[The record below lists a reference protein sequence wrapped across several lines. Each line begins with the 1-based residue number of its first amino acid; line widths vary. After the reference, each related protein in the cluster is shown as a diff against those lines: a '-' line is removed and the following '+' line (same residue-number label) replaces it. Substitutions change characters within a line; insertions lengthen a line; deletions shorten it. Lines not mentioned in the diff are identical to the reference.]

1 MYNRHSTEKT
11 FSWNGTYLEELE
23 YSQICDWCA
32 LYVAGLKDL
41 APVPVDDER
50 WLVQCWEWICLA
62 KQ

>member
-1 MYNRHSTEKT
+1 MYNHHSTEKT
-11 FSWNGTYLEELE
+11 SSWNAACLEELE
-23 YSQICDWCA
+23 YFHIYDWRA
-32 LYVAGLKDL
+32 LYVAGLEDM